1 MKEKF
6 IRWANNNGWD
16 IVEVEDKAELPD
28 HIKERYNIPQKWY
41 EFINRFR
48 VCQNRDFT
56 KWFLTPYDY
65 NNDLNE
71 GFRWNEYELQS
82 LEWCDDDSQIIA
94 YWDTHLPIFRSV
106 EGEYSY
112 YAIDTTN
119 GNVVYGVEPEYED
132 STVVADDFDIFISGI
147 VSVKIIL

>member
-1 MKEKF
+1 MKEQF
-6 IRWANNNGWD
+6 IKWAEDNNWD
-16 IVEVEDKAELPD
+16 IVEVEDQAELPD
-28 HIKERYNIPQKWY
+28 HIKDRYTIPKNWY
-41 EFINRFR
+41 EFIARFR

-56 KWFLTPYDY
+56 KWFLTPLDY
-65 NNDLNE
+65 KNDRNE

-82 LEWCDDDSQIIA
+82 LEWCDGDAQISA

-119 GNVVYGVEPEYED
+119 GQVVYGYEPEYED
-132 STVVADDFDIFISGI
+132 STIVATDFDTFIS
-147 VSVKIIL
+147 KIISGEIVL